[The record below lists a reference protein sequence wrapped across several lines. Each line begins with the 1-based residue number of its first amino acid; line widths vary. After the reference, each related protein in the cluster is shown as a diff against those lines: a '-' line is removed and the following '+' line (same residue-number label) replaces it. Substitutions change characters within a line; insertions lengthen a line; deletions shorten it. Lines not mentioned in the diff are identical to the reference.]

1 MRSRMVRPSTARSS
15 SGPEEAPGLTPA
27 EFEAETADALPERA
41 VMSTLGVPALDP
53 ASGSLEGVGD
63 GVPGDHAATAEPPA
77 PGEDTTHAPSE
88 TTPMA
93 PEPAHAP
100 PGEPSHAS
108 SEPMTAAG
116 TDSHPGHAG

>member
-41 VMSTLGVPALDP
+41 VMSTLGVPARAP
-53 ASGSLEGVGD
+53 ASASRGGIGAGVS
-63 GVPGDHAATAEPPA
+63 GDHAATPEPPVPVA
-77 PGEDTTHAPSE
+77 DTTHATSE

-100 PGEPSHAS
+100 
-108 SEPMTAAG
+108 
-116 TDSHPGHAG
+116 